1 MYSAQAAERQI
12 VYLHESEYKGYFEIA
27 RIGIVYLDRFLCV
40 KVINEEAENLCGV
53 DKSQV
58 RGKQADCAFGHLGE
72 NFMRIITSTAYGEVN
87 TSIIKIQVRGHSLFL
102 QAATMQLCD
111 DNNAFMGLI
120 IMLQDASSV
129 KAAIKQIQTTRLL
142 MSLGELAAGVAHHV
156 RTPLTTISGYL
167 QVMISRLEENQYTVK
182 RDVIETMLDEV
193 SYINHV
199 VTELIMF
206 AKPAVKKESNVNL
219 NSVVNEA
226 MLLTFKQ
233 LGGEKIIIDK
243 MLTSSLPTIT
253 ADPNLLKQALVNVM
267 QNAVEAMADE
277 GILSIRTWKHCELNM
292 LVVSIT
298 DTGCGVANEI
308 LSRVFEPFYTTKLDR
323 IGLGLPTA
331 HRIISE
337 HGGLIHLKSAK
348 DMKFSALSG
357 GTQVLIYLPII
368 DASFQDKPLFH
379 QQILNLQ

>member
-1 MYSAQAAERQI
+1 MYSAQASERQI

-27 RIGIVYLDRFLCV
+27 RIGIIYLDRLFRV
-40 KVINEEAENLCGV
+40 KVINDEAENLCGV
-53 DKSQV
+53 ERSQV
-58 RGKQADCAFGHLGE
+58 RGKLAEYVFDHLGE
-72 NFMRIITSTAYGEVN
+72 SFMRIITATPRGEVCS
-87 TSIIKIQVRGHSLFL
+87 SIIKIHVHGHSLFL
-102 QAATMQLCD
+102 QAATMQICD
-111 DNNAFMGLI
+111 DNDVFMGMI

-182 RDVIETMLDEV
+182 RDVIETMLEEV

-206 AKPAVKKESNVNL
+206 AKPAVKKEANVNL
-219 NSVVNEA
+219 NSVINEA

-243 MLTSSLPTIT
+243 MLTNSLPTIT
-253 ADPNLLKQALVNVM
+253 ADPNLLKQAFVNVL
-267 QNAVEAMADE
+267 QNAVEAMDDE
-277 GILSIRTWKHCELNM
+277 GILSVRTWKHCELNM

-298 DTGCGVANEI
+298 DTGGGVSNDI
-308 LSRVFEPFYTTKLDR
+308 LPRVFEPFYTTKLDR

-348 DMKFSALSG
+348 DMKLNAFFG
-357 GTQVLIYLPII
+357 GTQVLIYLPIV
-368 DASFQDKPLFH
+368 DATFQNRPLFH